1 MPLRARFP
9 FLVPLLFSGTM
20 VLCGQQAAP
29 VQKPGLVFRADVG
42 EVLVQV
48 SVLDKKGRSADDLP
62 ASDFRVYENNVLQTV
77 DSFSHADSPVSVG
90 IIVDNSAS
98 MAPRRVQ
105 VDQAAL
111 NFARASNPGDEV
123 FIVKFND
130 EYHLAAPF
138 TNDIERLERGLG
150 ELEPSSSTA
159 LYDTLLRA
167 GAYLMHDGKRT
178 KKVLLVI
185 SDGADD
191 SSTHDLNQVL
201 ASLQARDAPMIYCIG
216 LSDKEDGRTLERES
230 EDALRQIAG
239 TTGGVAY
246 FPKNLRDVDA
256 ITRKVAR
263 DIRLQYSL
271 IYRSN
276 QPGPGYHSIRVEVA
290 DAHQKHLV
298 AYTRRGYVR

>member
-1 MPLRARFP
+1 
-9 FLVPLLFSGTM
+9 
-20 VLCGQQAAP
+20 
-29 VQKPGLVFRADVG
+29 
-42 EVLVQV
+42 
-48 SVLDKKGRSADDLP
+48 
-62 ASDFRVYENNVLQTV
+62 
-77 DSFSHADSPVSVG
+77 
-90 IIVDNSAS
+90 
-98 MAPRRVQ
+98 
-105 VDQAAL
+105 
-111 NFARASNPGDEV
+111 
-123 FIVKFND
+123 
-130 EYHLAAPF
+130 
-138 TNDIERLERGLG
+138 
-150 ELEPSSSTA
+150 
-159 LYDTLLRA
+159 
-167 GAYLMHDGKRT
+167 MHDGKRT